1 MKTSTS
7 MPSAHL
13 PFIYSSLG
21 RRPVDILTQGS
32 VRIGGGWHDESL
44 VVVVIRIVGEGP
56 VVLTWVGLENI
67 VGI

>member
-1 MKTSTS
+1 MD
-7 MPSAHL
+7 
-13 PFIYSSLG
+13 
-21 RRPVDILTQGS
+21 VLTQGS
-32 VRIGGGWHDESL
+32 VRIGRGCHDESL